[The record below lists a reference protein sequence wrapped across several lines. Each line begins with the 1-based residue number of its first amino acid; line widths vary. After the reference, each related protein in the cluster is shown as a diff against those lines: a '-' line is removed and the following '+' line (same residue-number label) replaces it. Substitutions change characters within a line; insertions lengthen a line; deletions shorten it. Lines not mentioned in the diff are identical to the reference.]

1 MNPDLGK
8 LLLPAALF
16 VALSPG
22 VMLKLGN
29 TQNQTLLIHAA
40 VFAVS
45 LKVLKNQMPEWY

>member
-1 MNPDLGK
+1 MNRSGK
-8 LLLPAALF
+8 LLPPAALF
-16 VALSPG
+16 VVLSPG
-22 VMLKLGN
+22 GNAKIRN